1 MEKRPRVL
9 VSFWIALLLIGGIF
23 IYKSIFLRA
32 AESVPVELTACEKA
46 QNKKLDI
53 KNLEDLLKKK
63 EGLFQ
68 EAQKKMVAD
77 LEVEVKQLEADL
89 VKVVANIQ
97 DRIDKNI
104 KKSNDLASDNQ
115 KLTDCKENSSGRL
128 DAAKKDWDKRG
139 NPSGTFNFAIF
150 TCFPSKDKT
159 YQSKT
164 YRDYFDYEKSEAKR
178 FGDLIVENNQKI
190 LDLLKLVD
198 DDSKLIISN
207 RTQTDDAK
215 ARANRD
221 FLDRWQ
227 KLNDAFLLQT
237 QKIKDDIKAALEDY
251 AALEFACESEKF
263 LEAHKNDPLIYNEL
277 PVITPEFTLSVEDI
291 IGDLF
296 VFNPITPDLVGP
308 VVDQY
313 LAEINELVAE
323 VLTTPTKPYR
333 RNRDCPPLVE
343 EPEELIDPLVEP
355 DPIEPKE
362 IKATSCADLLG
373 QLKTDKDD
381 LKKSNARLL
390 EIENQLKAVNDA
402 LKACDRTPPDRR
414 NQTLK
419 RSCENAEKN
428 KENLIQEQ
436 KDLRAKV
443 DGLKD
448 IKLDLSGDFK
458 GLSHLACVPKDDD
471 GRGNKYSE
479 EQKAAIRNHFNDKVP
494 PISTINAAIDEL
506 NNKTEAL
513 VGANNLDDAADLA
526 KEFCDAKNK
535 LANNDTY
542 KKLLSEAEQFCKK

>member
-23 IYKSIFLRA
+23 IYKSIFLKA

-68 EAQKKMVAD
+68 EAQKKIVAE
-77 LEVEVKQLEADL
+77 LEAEVKQLEADL
-89 VKVVANIQ
+89 VKAVAGIQ

-104 KKSNDLASDNQ
+104 KKSNDLGSDNE
-115 KLTDCKENSSGRL
+115 KLKDCKENSLGRL
-128 DAAKKDWDKRG
+128 DAAKKDWDKRR
-139 NPSGTFNFAIF
+139 NPSGEFMFKIYH
-150 TCFPSKDKT
+150 CFPSADFERISMT
-159 YQSKT
+159 Y
-164 YRDYFDYEKSEAKR
+164 DGYFNYEKSEAKR
-178 FGDLIVENNQKI
+178 FEDLISKNNQKI
-190 LDLLKLVD
+190 IDLLKLVD

-207 RTQTDDAK
+207 KTQTDEAK

-221 FLDRWQ
+221 FLDKWQ

-237 QKIKDDIKAALEDY
+237 QKIKDDIKAALEEY

-263 LEAHKNDPLIYNEL
+263 LEAHKDDPLIYDEL
-277 PVITPEFTLSVEDI
+277 LVITPEFTLSVEDI
-291 IGDLF
+291 VGDLF
-296 VFNPITPDLVGP
+296 AMNPITPNLVGP
-308 VVDQY
+308 AVDQY
-313 LAEINELVAE
+313 LAEIDALVAG
-323 VLTTPTKPYR
+323 VFATPKPYI
-333 RNRDCPPLVE
+333 RNRDCPPVVDDEEE
-343 EPEELIDPLVEP
+343 EPEEPIDPLVEP
-355 DPIEPKE
+355 DPIEPKD
-362 IKATSCADLLG
+362 IKAASCADLLG

-390 EIENQLKAVNDA
+390 EIENELKAVNDA

-448 IKLDLSGDFK
+448 IKLDLSGDFEIVK
-458 GLSHLACVPKDDD
+458 NLSCKPKDDLSD
-471 GRGNKYSE
+471 QVKAVVIEHFKNKL
-479 EQKAAIRNHFNDKVP
+479 P
-494 PISTINAAIDEL
+494 PINAEL
-506 NNKTEAL
+506 EKLRAKEKAL
-513 VGANNLDDAADLA
+513 QGMTNLDDAAVAA
-526 KEFCDAKNK
+526 KDFCDAKNNFDWAAYEALK
-535 LANNDTY
+535 IEIKTY
-542 KKLLSEAEQFCKK
+542 CQ